1 MIISVATLSSTPSRV
16 FLLRVASAIASAA
29 AFGLL
34 AAPVLSLPHLPAAFV
49 LAFCFGFF
57 FVGGTGYRILLA
69 VALRDAARHT
79 AASWT
84 GATAA
89 SSLAALAAAIVLAT
103 LGRDD
108 MLLLAAYALAI
119 NVAYL
124 PVKLACLGAGCCVAG
139 RPLAAPGGRRLDLRW
154 LEIGLT
160 LAALL
165 VAFASLAGGAP
176 SAAAILGL
184 FGHMAVRLLSRWA
197 RRRMPHRVFSANGT
211 GQEFAPLTLAL
222 VFTVGIAGCG

>member
-1 MIISVATLSSTPSRV
+1 MSTAAILSSTPSRV
-16 FLLRVASAIASAA
+16 FLLRVASAIVSAA

-34 AAPVLSLPHLPAAFV
+34 AAPVLSWPHLQAAFF

-57 FVGGTGYRILLA
+57 YVGGTGYRIVLA
-69 VALRDAARHT
+69 VALRDATRHT

-89 SSLAALAAAIVLAT
+89 SSLAALAAATVLAA

-108 MLLLAAYALAI
+108 MLLLAAYAVAI

-124 PVKLACLGAGCCVAG
+124 PVKLACLGAGCCVAR
-139 RPLAAPGGRRLDLRW
+139 RPLAAPGGRRLDLRR

-165 VAFASLAGGAP
+165 VALASLAGGEP

-184 FGHMAVRLLSRWA
+184 FGHLAVRLLSRWA
-197 RRRMPHRVFSANGT
+197 RRRMPHRVFSPGGT
-211 GQEFAPLTLAL
+211 GQEFAPLMLAL
-222 VFTVGIAGCG
+222 VFTVGVTGCG